1 MSIMNNIT
9 DLFKRFTAY
18 CRDHW
23 FKLSLLTLIL
33 VFLYKKELSVNLKIG
48 SKEPKKEIKDNKI
61 TIATN
66 NATEDIP
73 LSIFGTGGT
82 FRRKTEEMP
91 TIEEATKIAYLKRF
105 AQVAVAEHRKFG
117 IPASLILA
125 NAFRQSYAGQRDFAT
140 RSNNHFGLPCTDDW
154 LGAGDKYGEDCMRHY
169 ESAWVSFRDHSAV
182 LNSGKFA
189 NLKQFSDRD
198 YKAWAKGLQ
207 DNGYPSNSAHLADDL
222 IKIIETYRLYQLDK
236 M

>member
-1 MSIMNNIT
+1 MNYIT
-9 DLFKRFTAY
+9 HTFRWLMDY
-18 CRDHW
+18 CREHW

-33 VFLYKKELSVNLKIG
+33 VFLYKKELSVNFKIG

-61 TIATN
+61 TSTKN
-66 NATEDIP
+66 NVTDEIP
-73 LSIFGTGGT
+73 LSIFGSSGT

-91 TIEEATKIAYLKRF
+91 TIDEAIKIAYMKRF
-105 AQVAVAEHRKFG
+105 AQVAVAERRKYG
-117 IPASLILA
+117 IPASIVLA
-125 NAFRQSYAGQRDFAT
+125 NALRQSYAGQRDYAM
-140 RSNNHFGLPCTDDW
+140 RSSNQFGLPCTADWAGASDQYGDDC
-154 LGAGDKYGEDCMRHY
+154 LRHY
-169 ESAWVSFRDHSAV
+169 ESAWASFRDHSNV

-189 NLKQFSDRD
+189 NLKQFGAQD

-222 IKIIETYRLYQLDK
+222 IQIIEHYKLYQLDK